1 MGKVRKTRKFAQKRM
16 ISLKDTRLHKGK
28 KQKPKQVVKK
38 DDGRMKINTNIKSSS
53 AMFHKYNQQLG
64 PPYNILLD
72 TNFINHS
79 IQNKLDLIKSSM
91 DLLMA
96 KCNIYVT
103 DCVMSELE
111 KAGKMLALKIVKDPL
126 ITRLHCDQ
134 GCSYADDC
142 LVKRVQKHK
151 CYMVAT
157 HDRDLK
163 RRIRK
168 VDGVPIIYISNRQYQ
183 VERMPDALGS
193 SF

>member
-1 MGKVRKTRKFAQKRM
+1 MF
-16 ISLKDTRLHKGK
+16 HKYNQQLGP
-28 KQKPKQVVKK
+28 QKPKQVVKK

-111 KAGKMLALKIVKDPL
+111 KAGKML
-126 ITRLHCDQ
+126 
-134 GCSYADDC
+134 
-142 LVKRVQKHK
+142 
-151 CYMVAT
+151 
-157 HDRDLK
+157 
-163 RRIRK
+163 
-168 VDGVPIIYISNRQYQ
+168 
-183 VERMPDALGS
+183 
-193 SF
+193 